1 MWIPGW
7 LDQLRQD
14 ARDAFR
20 YVRRN
25 PAFSF
30 AIVLT
35 LALGIGL
42 TTAIYSVV
50 NAGPAASA
58 RVRSIPSAWSG

>member
-1 MWIPGW
+1 MPS
-7 LDQLRQD
+7 
-14 ARDAFR
+14 R

-25 PAFSF
+25 PGFSL
-30 AIVLT
+30 AIVVT

-50 NAGPAASA
+50 NAVLLRPLAYQHPERMVWLTHARQAAGP
-58 RVRSIPSAWSG
+58 

>member
-1 MWIPGW
+1 M
-7 LDQLRQD
+7 
-14 ARDAFR
+14 R

-30 AIVLT
+30 AIVIT

-50 NAGPAASA
+50 NAVLVAAAGLSA
-58 RVRSIPSAWSG
+58 SRSNGLASDA